1 MAGAVSCEWLLRH
14 ALALFLLPLAVFFSG
29 CANPVI
35 VAYDATYVMGPSRQ
49 AFSANDKF
57 YLQFPYRG
65 GYVTYEPKSG
75 SYWSRMPPD
84 RSRKQLLDTS
94 KEVKSTDMIVNGC
107 LISACERAEI
117 IRRGGLPGATR
128 AQVIGYQRL
137 QDAGHSIV
145 VYNLRGQ
152 TIAEDKRHRV
162 VVSPWTERT
171 PAQALRIAREFTRG
185 SFSIPTSAVFYGDY

>member
-1 MAGAVSCEWLLRH
+1 MDGAVSGEWLLSH
-14 ALALFLLPLAVFFSG
+14 ALASFLLPLALVFVG

-35 VAYDATYVMGPSRQ
+35 VAYDATYILGPSRQ
-49 AFSANDKF
+49 AFSANDKC
-57 YLQFPYRG
+57 YLQFQYRG
-65 GYVTYEPKSG
+65 GYVTYEPSSG

-84 RSRKQLLDTS
+84 RSHKEVLDTS

-128 AQVIGYQRL
+128 AQVIGYQRWR
-137 QDAGHSIV
+137 DTGHSIV

-152 TIAEDKRHRV
+152 TIAEDKKRRV
-162 VVSPWTERT
+162 VVGPWTERT
-171 PAQALRIAREFTRG
+171 PAQALRIAREFSRG
-185 SFSIPTSAVFYGDY
+185 SFSVPTSAVFYGDF